1 MNSSRSESQ
10 AKLDQLCINTIRTLS
25 MDAVQKANS
34 GHPGAPMGLA
44 AAAYVLWTRILK
56 HNPANPDWLDR
67 DRFVLSGG
75 HASMLLYSVL
85 YLTGYNLSLDDIKNF
100 RQWGSK
106 TPGHPEF
113 GHTQGV
119 ETTTGPLG
127 QGFANGI
134 GMAMAERHLA
144 ARFNR
149 PGHEIVDHH
158 TYIMCGDGDLMEG
171 IASEAASLAGH
182 LGLSRLICIYD
193 DNDISIEG
201 KTDLSFTEDVATRF
215 KAYNWQV
222 LVIEDGNDTDAI
234 FNTIKNAKSEKE
246 KPSLII
252 LKTHIAFGS
261 PNKQDTPDAHGAPLG
276 ENEIRLTKECLKWE
290 NEEPFCVPEDALKN
304 FRKCLEKGRTNEKEW
319 LEKFRAYREALP
331 GLADQWADAMSGF
344 LPSEW
349 DQEIPAFKPEDG
361 PIATRAASGKILN
374 AIAKK
379 IPTLIG
385 GSADLAPSNKT
396 YLEFSHEFQ
405 KGSYDGR
412 NIRFGV
418 REHAMGGIM
427 SGMFLHNGLRPY
439 GGTFLVFADY
449 LRPSIRVASLMKLP
463 LIYIFTHDSI
473 AVGEDGPTHQPIEH
487 LASLRIIPNLTVI
500 RPADAT
506 ETADAWR
513 QAIQT
518 SDGPV
523 ALILS
528 RQKLPVLGRNKS
540 DEENRLSRGAYIIK
554 DFHGKPDII
563 LIATG
568 SEVHITLEAGKILEG
583 KNISVRIVSMP
594 SWELF
599 EKQSQSYQNRI
610 LPPAVT
616 ARIAIEAGHTMGW
629 ERYTGD
635 RGTVIGINRFGASAP
650 GNTNMEKF
658 GFTAENIVQKA
669 LEILK

>member
-1 MNSSRSESQ
+1 S
-10 AKLDQLCINTIRTLS
+10 
-25 MDAVQKANS
+25 
-34 GHPGAPMGLA
+34 
-44 AAAYVLWTRILK
+44 
-56 HNPANPDWLDR
+56 
-67 DRFVLSGG
+67 
-75 HASMLLYSVL
+75 
-85 YLTGYNLSLDDIKNF
+85 
-100 RQWGSK
+100 
-106 TPGHPEF
+106 
-113 GHTQGV
+113 
-119 ETTTGPLG
+119 
-127 QGFANGI
+127 
-134 GMAMAERHLA
+134 
-144 ARFNR
+144 
-149 PGHEIVDHH
+149 
-158 TYIMCGDGDLMEG
+158 
-171 IASEAASLAGH
+171 
-182 LGLSRLICIYD
+182 
-193 DNDISIEG
+193 
-201 KTDLSFTEDVATRF
+201 
-215 KAYNWQV
+215 
-222 LVIEDGNDTDAI
+222 
-234 FNTIKNAKSEKE
+234 
-246 KPSLII
+246 
-252 LKTHIAFGS
+252 
-261 PNKQDTPDAHGAPLG
+261 
-276 ENEIRLTKECLKWE
+276 
-290 NEEPFCVPEDALKN
+290 
-304 FRKCLEKGRTNEKEW
+304 NEKEW
-319 LEKFRAYREALP
+319 LEKFRAYRETHP

-344 LPSEW
+344 LPGEW

-361 PIATRAASGKILN
+361 PIATRAASGKTLN
-374 AIAKK
+374 ALAKK

-449 LRPSIRVASLMKLP
+449 LRPSIRIASLMKLP

-540 DEENRLSRGAYIIK
+540 DEENRLKNGAYIIK

-563 LIATG
+563 LMATG
-568 SEVHITLEAGKILEG
+568 SEVHSALEAGKILEG
-583 KNISVRIVSMP
+583 KNISARIVSMP

-599 EKQSQSYQNRI
+599 EKRSQSYQNRI
-610 LPPAVT
+610 LPPDVT
-616 ARIAIEAGHTMGW
+616 ARIAIEAGHSMGW

-635 RGTVIGINRFGASAP
+635 RGAVIGINRFGASAP
-650 GNTNMEKF
+650 GSMNMEKF

-669 LEILK
+669 MEILKQC